1 MKSFKKAALKAHVE
15 RCEMI
20 NVPADVSN
28 KSVVVTGASGT
39 HGRVIALA
47 FAKAGAN
54 VTLAAR
60 NLQQLQELGEEIQQM
75 TGQIPYIYGLD
86 ISQEDEVEECFGK
99 VLRRY
104 GTLDVVI
111 NGAAQSQIK
120 NSLTVTKKEMQS
132 LLLVNLTGTFFCC
145 REAGEIMKEQGGGK
159 IINVVCMEETNDV
172 PYTAGT
178 YASKSGVIGL
188 TKALAREWDPFRIA
202 LNALVIGKSAS
213 FLLEERPDDIPQDI
227 RESLPKE
234 LGALCVHFA
243 SETSH
248 FLTGRIIFAD
258 FLQC

>member
-1 MKSFKKAALKAHVE
+1 MRLE
-15 RCEMI
+15 G
-20 NVPADVSN
+20 
-28 KSVVVTGASGT
+28 KSVVVTGASGK
-39 HGRVIALA
+39 HGRGIALA

-60 NLQQLQELGEEIQQM
+60 NLQQLQELGEEIQHT

-104 GTLDVVI
+104 DTLDVVV
-111 NGAAQSQIK
+111 NAAAQSQIK
-120 NSLTVTKKEMQS
+120 NSLHVTKKEMQN

-159 IINVVCMEETNDV
+159 IITVVCVEETDDI

-188 TKALAREWDPFRIA
+188 TKALAREWAPFRIA
-202 LNALVIGKSAS
+202 LNAVIIGKSAS
-213 FLLEERPDDIPQDI
+213 FFLEERPEDIPQNLRD
-227 RESLPKE
+227 SLPGE
-234 LGALCVHFA
+234 TGALCVHL
-243 SETSH
+243 SSD
-248 FLTGRIIFAD
+248 LSDSVTGRLFFVD
-258 FLQC
+258 SP